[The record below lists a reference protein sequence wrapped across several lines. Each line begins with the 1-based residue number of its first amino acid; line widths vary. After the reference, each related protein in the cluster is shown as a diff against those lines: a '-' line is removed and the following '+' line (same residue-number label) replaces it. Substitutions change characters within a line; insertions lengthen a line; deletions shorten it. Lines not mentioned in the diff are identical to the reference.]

1 MYHTQE
7 IKIVHLHP
15 ILENPNQ
22 VLSGENWNATMYSAR
37 RAVGW
42 VSVFYF
48 VSLIVF
54 GMMIV
59 MSLFLAILLSHF
71 STPEQDGADV
81 AKEEEQQQQQW
92 AQQGHRGIIGA
103 NRVRHAEEQD
113 RRRKREGVHTGDGG
127 HHPGDGDDRKIS
139 NTAQLEESGGEWEL
153 CSEDDEEDDSP
164 ATAASRALS
173 RAHSAAS
180 AAPWNSVGSG
190 RSDSS
195 DDDNYD
201 NGREKAPYAQQQQ
214 LQEQQQTPTNIGV
227 ATARKEGVAGTA
239 GAVDA
244 ATNSGAKRMAS
255 AGLPGHASAK
265 LAEVWYGT
273 VRSVKVPEHMYPGFA
288 LCCLSAKNPL
298 RRGCAAIV
306 SNPGFDRF
314 ITLLIV
320 VSSIV
325 VAIDNPLRDP
335 DSTAGRALA
344 AVELVTTIL
353 FTVEFLLK
361 VCASGFYFMPLAY
374 LRDPWNVLDFVVV
387 LVSVSQ
393 LFSGSGPRLA
403 GLRSLRAFRALRP
416 LR

>member
-1 MYHTQE
+1 
-7 IKIVHLHP
+7 
-15 ILENPNQ
+15 
-22 VLSGENWNATMYSAR
+22 MYSAR

-71 STPEQDGADV
+71 STPEQDVIDV
-81 AKEEEQQQQQW
+81 EKEEEQQRQW
-92 AQQGHRGIIGA
+92 AQRRDRGIIGA
-103 NRVRHAEEQD
+103 DRARHAEEQD
-113 RRRKREGVHTGDGG
+113 RKRKREKRRPWGG
-127 HHPGDGDDRKIS
+127 GHPGDGGEGKIN
-139 NTAQLEESGGEWEL
+139 NTSQLASVRGVEL
-153 CSEDDEEDDSP
+153 SSEDDSDEDESP

-180 AAPWNSVGSG
+180 APPWSSAGDG
-190 RSDSS
+190 RFEN
-195 DDDNYD
+195 DDDSDGDDDDEYDDSDYDCD
-201 NGREKAPYAQQQQ
+201 NGRERAWYGQQQQ
-214 LQEQQQTPTNIGV
+214 RRQTPNGNGV
-227 ATARKEGVAGTA
+227 EAAKEGAESTA
-239 GAVDA
+239 GALY
-244 ATNSGAKRMAS
+244 ATTNGGTKEMES
-255 AGLPGHASAK
+255 AGLPGHTGAK
-265 LAEVWYGT
+265 LAEVWSGAVQS
-273 VRSVKVPEHMYPGFA
+273 VRVPEHLYPGFA

-306 SNPGFDRF
+306 SHAWFDRF
-314 ITLLIV
+314 ITFLII

-325 VAIDNPLRDP
+325 LAIDNPLRDP
-335 DSTAGRALA
+335 DSTMGRALA

-393 LFSGSGPRLA
+393 LFVVSGPRLT
-403 GLRSLRAFRALRP
+403 GLRSLRALRALRP